1 MGWCVMKICVGFQWR
16 DAGRVEIGPDGKLVF
31 PELPGV
37 PGIYRL
43 LLRDRQG
50 SSVYIG
56 EAEDL
61 KRRMQHYRTP
71 GPRQLTNLRLHR
83 RIQDVLEGV
92 GAVEVGTA
100 TDATLHLN
108 ERPLPLDISKKA
120 FRRLLESAALA
131 NALGNAGP
139 DRVEN
144 L

>member
-1 MGWCVMKICVGFQWR
+1 MKICVGFQWR

-37 PGIYRL
+37 PGIYRFL
-43 LLRDRQG
+43 SRDRQG

-83 RIQDVLEGV
+83 RIRDVLEGV
-92 GAVEVGTA
+92 GSVEVATA
-100 TDATLHLN
+100 TDATLDLD

-131 NALGNAGP
+131 HALGTAGP

>member
-1 MGWCVMKICVGFQWR
+1 MKVCVGFQWK
-16 DAGRVEIGPDGKLVF
+16 DAGRVQIGPDGKLLF
-31 PELPGV
+31 PELPGF

-50 SSVYIG
+50 ESVYIG

-92 GAVEVGTA
+92 GAVEVATA
-100 TDATLHLN
+100 IDATLDLD

-120 FRRLLESAALA
+120 FRRLLESAALVH
-131 NALGNAGP
+131 ALGNAEAV
-139 DRVEN
+139 RVEN

>member
-1 MGWCVMKICVGFQWR
+1 MKICVGFQWR
-16 DAGRVEIGPDGKLVF
+16 DAGRLQIGPDGKLVF
-31 PELPGV
+31 PEFPCI

-56 EAEDL
+56 ESEDL

-83 RIQDVLEGV
+83 RIRDVLEGV
-92 GAVEVGTA
+92 GAVEVATA
-100 TDATLHLN
+100 TDATLYLD
-108 ERPLPLDISKKA
+108 ERPLPLDISRKA
-120 FRRLLESAALA
+120 FRRLLESAALVH
-131 NALGNAGP
+131 ALGNTGVV
-139 DRVEN
+139 RVEN